1 MLRWRFDYTCRAVP
15 SRNPIDQ
22 PLHCAHFG
30 VCGSCSLL
38 DQPIAWQLHD
48 KVAACEA
55 LLAPFLAGSPLQ
67 WEAPRLPQR
76 HFRTKLLYP
85 VRTGPDRRPVVGMF
99 EWRSHRV
106 VAIDE
111 CQTQDEWLTGLG
123 RAVQPILHEL
133 ELRAFDPGRRRAIV
147 KAIWAR
153 LAGGTG
159 EVLAGI
165 VTAPGAFAEGAEFA
179 ARWQAAA
186 AALRSRRPRQLVGV
200 VHSVSD
206 RDDDFLL
213 GDRHSPLLG
222 RDHVVDRRDGLTFRV
237 SAGSFYQVHAGA
249 HELLYRPALA
259 LCGDVRGQTVIDG
272 YGGVGTFGLRL
283 AKAGAARV
291 TIVEDNPAACRDA
304 EHNAKGNTLPQ
315 VRVVRSE
322 FGGANLPAGADLLVV
337 DPPRAGL
344 GASGQKRALALQPRR
359 VLCVACD
366 ADSLARDLAALTAG
380 GYRLTAARL
389 CDLFPHTE
397 HVELLALLERTT

>member
-1 MLRWRFDYTCRAVP
+1 MPRRDPT
-15 SRNPIDQ
+15 DQ

-30 VCGSCSLL
+30 VCGGCSLL

-55 LLAPFLAGSPLQ
+55 LLAPFLGGARLQ
-67 WEAPRLPQR
+67 WELPQLPQR

-85 VRTGPDRRPVVGMF
+85 VRTGPDRRPIVGMF

-106 VAIDE
+106 VRIDE
-111 CQTQDEWLTGLG
+111 CRTQDEWLTGLG
-123 RAVQPILHEL
+123 RAVEPILHEL
-133 ELRAFDPGRRRAIV
+133 ELRAFDPGRKHGIV
-147 KAIWAR
+147 KAVWAR
-153 LAGGTG
+153 LASGTG
-159 EVLAGI
+159 EVLGGI
-165 VTAPGAFAEGAEFA
+165 VTAPGAFAAGPEFA
-179 ARWQAAA
+179 ARWQQAA
-186 AALRSRRPRQLVGV
+186 AALPARRERARTLVGV
-200 VHSVSD
+200 VHGVSD

-213 GDRHSPLLG
+213 ADRHTPLLG
-222 RDHVVDRRDGLTFRV
+222 RDHMVDRRDELTFRV

-249 HELLYRPALA
+249 HALLYRPALA
-259 LCGDVRGQTVIDG
+259 MCGDVRGQAVIDG

-283 AKAGAARV
+283 AKAGAASV
-291 TIVEDNPAACRDA
+291 TIVEDNQAACRDA
-304 EHNAKGNTLPQ
+304 EHNATANALAN

-322 FGGANLPAGADLLVV
+322 FSGANVREGADLLVV

-344 GASGQKRALALQPRR
+344 GASGHKRVLGLRPRR

-366 ADSLARDLAALTAG
+366 AGSLARDLQALTTA

-397 HVELLALLERTT
+397 HVELLALLERAS